1 MKKLDYRTLTI
12 AMRMNH
18 DVQMLFLPDR
28 ITETLKTNRLTRVM
42 FLYIACDTGRIAEI
56 PGISEQDI
64 AEIESTLDRFLSV
77 EEER

>member
-12 AMRMNH
+12 AMRTNY
-18 DVQMLFLPDR
+18 DVTMLFLPDR
-28 ITETLKTNRLTRVM
+28 ITEKLKANGLTRVM
-42 FLYIACDTGRIAEI
+42 YLYVVCDTGRIAEI

-77 EEER
+77 EEET